1 MEQVFAAAT
10 AAPTGL
16 QGTINKTLSNT
27 ANIGG
32 YDLAKGDLATV
43 IGGVILGIIT
53 LLGVIFLTLIV
64 YAGFKWMLAQ
74 GEENKITEARN
85 LIVHSIIGLIIVLA
99 AYAISYFII
108 NALQNALQQAV

>member
-1 MEQVFAAAT
+1 MEPVFAE
-10 AAPTGL
+10 GL
-16 QGTINKTLSNT
+16 GATINKTLINT
-27 ANIGG
+27 ANTGG
-32 YDLAKGDLATV
+32 YNLKKGDLATV

-53 LLGVIFLTLIV
+53 ILGVVFLTLIV
-64 YAGFKWMLAQ
+64 YAGFKWMLAH

-108 NALQNALQQAV
+108 NTLKQAV